1 MANSYDLVAGTV
13 MNAAAASLNDVARTV
28 YTYTAQIPHLNT
40 ALQELQEEFELN
52 DIPVT
57 AATSAVINCPSGT
70 ETIEFGVSPLPEL
83 PSDLIEPQKLWERT
97 EGIDPWIPMTK
108 VDAIPLFMEGVE
120 INQFIFWVWE
130 SQMIK
135 LLPTDQDNDIKMEY
149 TRNLF
154 TPVVDET
161 SPIGVINAQTFLQY
175 RTAALCAEFIGENKS
190 RADDLNGFAALAMG
204 RATGIGTKG
213 RQAIV
218 TRRRPFRAS
227 YKRRTFQ

>member
-28 YTYTAQIPHLNT
+28 YTYTAQVPHLNT

-70 ETIEFGVSPLPEL
+70 TVIEFNVAPDPEL
-83 PSDLIEPQKLWERT
+83 PADLIEPQKLWERT

-108 VDAIPLFMEGVE
+108 VDALPLYMEGAE
-120 INQFIFWVWE
+120 TNAFIFWVWE
-130 SQMIK
+130 SQKIK
-135 LLPTDQDNDIKMEY
+135 LLATNQDNDIKMEY

-154 TPVVDET
+154 TPVVDEN

-175 RTAALCAEFIGENKS
+175 RTAALCAEFIGENKT
-190 RADDLNGFAALAMG
+190 RADDLNAFAALAIG

>member
-1 MANSYDLVAGTV
+1 MATVDLIAGTV
-13 MNAAAASLNDVARTV
+13 MNAAAAALNDVARTV

-40 ALQELQEEFELN
+40 ALQELEEEFELN

-57 AATSAVINCPSGT
+57 AATSAVINVPEGT
-70 ETIEFGVSPLPEL
+70 DEIVFNGVAGESLPD
-83 PSDLIEPQKLWERT
+83 DLIEPQRLWERT
-97 EGIDPWIPMTK
+97 EVIDPYYPMTK
-108 VDAIPLFMEGVE
+108 VDAIPLYMVGVE
-120 INQFIFWVWE
+120 TSQMIFWVWE
-130 SQMIK
+130 SQKIK
-135 LLPTDQDNDIKMEY
+135 VLAANQDNDIKMEY

-154 TPVVDET
+154 TPVVDEN
-161 SPIGVINAQTFLQY
+161 SIIGVINAQTFLQY
-175 RTAALCAEFIGENKS
+175 RTAALCAEFIGEDKA
-190 RADDLNGFAALAMG
+190 RAIDLNAFAALAIG

>member
-13 MNAAAASLNDVARTV
+13 MNAAAASLNDVARTI

-57 AATSAVINCPSGT
+57 AATSAVINCPEGT
-70 ETIEFGVSPLPEL
+70 TVIEFNVAPDPEL
-83 PSDLIEPQKLWERT
+83 PADLIEPQKLWERA
-97 EGIDPWIPMTK
+97 EGIDPWVPMTK
-108 VDAIPLFMEGVE
+108 VDALPLYMEGAE
-120 INQFIFWVWE
+120 TNQFIFWCWE
-130 SQMIK
+130 SQKIK
-135 LLPTDQDNDIKMEY
+135 LLATNADNDIKMEY

-161 SPIGVINAQTFLQY
+161 SLIGVINAQTFLQY
-175 RTAALCAEFIGENKS
+175 RTAALCAEFIGENKT
-190 RADDLNGFAALAMG
+190 RADDLNAFAALAIG

-213 RQAIV
+213 RQAVV
-218 TRRRPFRAS
+218 TRRRPFRAG
-227 YKRRTFQ
+227 YKSRTFQ